1 MLLYVQISLQQYH
14 CLLMVNVF
22 PLISAIVLG
31 DFLFYVTAV
40 NKMFNLGA
48 GGDVLCYRVARSR
61 GDDGFPCRLVLGRS
75 YQCWGEQLG
84 LESNHC
90 LSPLVNLTWLHL
102 IFFIATMIIF
112 LLILREATQSSL
124 SAALLEPSVHL
135 DFLKQIVSAWLN

>member
-48 GGDVLCYRVARSR
+48 GGDVLCYRVARNG
-61 GDDGFPCRLVLGRS
+61 GDDEFPHRLVLGRS

-90 LSPLVNLTWLHL
+90 LSPLMNLTWLHL
-102 IFFIATMIIF
+102 FFNCGNDYFPSNTERGNSVLSICCIAGVKG
-112 LLILREATQSSL
+112 
-124 SAALLEPSVHL
+124 PP
-135 DFLKQIVSAWLN
+135 

>member
-1 MLLYVQISLQQYH
+1 MIRGGRERRGWVLLYMQISLQQYH
-14 CLLMVNVF
+14 RLLMVNVF

-61 GDDGFPCRLVLGRS
+61 GDDEFPHRLVLGRS

-90 LSPLVNLTWLHL
+90 LSPLMNLT
-102 IFFIATMIIF
+102 
-112 LLILREATQSSL
+112 
-124 SAALLEPSVHL
+124 
-135 DFLKQIVSAWLN
+135 